1 MINYY
6 EELKKYLE
14 AKNYKERLAHLETIK
29 NRQVDVIKMYN
40 QYKSEMKKPFLGE
53 QGNVL
58 KEQLKHYNLNINEK
72 IFAIILQAVK
82 QMGEDTPIFLASGHQ
97 KIFDFEIKTAKNVS
111 KKKGNIT
118 SPMMVS
124 NHASMVENPIVIP
137 EGNFD
142 VYDVPDTGWIKSM
155 EKENDPTVNYGAKP
169 IELKD
174 ASNRKLGEYRRAM
187 FDLPY
192 MWLVKQP
199 LLKYTNRKPLK
210 TYGELYDYLVAN
222 KNKFLDIVDK
232 KEIIPISELQIPGK
246 TFTIKSEDK
255 AAFINRLDKMGIPV
269 DTYKIHDNVLDD
281 SFSIEFTN
289 PESIKMIVQML
300 KKSPKIDVIKEKL
313 NKVFKNVYTD
323 KAVVVKEAELDFN
336 PDELE
341 WEKED
346 QCEVEVEEVLPITQY
361 SYLTA
366 RVKTPDCDIVDI
378 EFDDYEINNE
388 IDHGMTDDGEEIWYG
403 YIVGYYD
410 RYVFYIPAAFTGSEE
425 DGFEMIFDGDYD
437 MIRAEIE
444 DEGNYN

>member
-40 QYKSEMKKPFLGE
+40 QYKSEMKKPFL
-53 QGNVL
+53 
-58 KEQLKHYNLNINEK
+58 
-72 IFAIILQAVK
+72 
-82 QMGEDTPIFLASGHQ
+82 
-97 KIFDFEIKTAKNVS
+97 
-111 KKKGNIT
+111 
-118 SPMMVS
+118 
-124 NHASMVENPIVIP
+124 
-137 EGNFD
+137 
-142 VYDVPDTGWIKSM
+142 
-155 EKENDPTVNYGAKP
+155 
-169 IELKD
+169 
-174 ASNRKLGEYRRAM
+174 
-187 FDLPY
+187 
-192 MWLVKQP
+192 
-199 LLKYTNRKPLK
+199 
-210 TYGELYDYLVAN
+210 
-222 KNKFLDIVDK
+222 
-232 KEIIPISELQIPGK
+232 SELQMPGK

-269 DTYKIHDNVLDD
+269 DTYKIHDNVLDN
-281 SFSIEFTN
+281 SFSIEFTD

-300 KKSPKIDVIKEKL
+300 KKSPKIDTIKEKL

-336 PDELE
+336 PNELE

-366 RVKTPDCDIVDI
+366 RVKTPDCDIIDI
-378 EFDDYEINNE
+378 EFDDYEMNNE